1 MTFETS
7 MQFLTSA
14 ALCGD
19 TDWMQSPSAC
29 IVMGK
34 PVNCG
39 TGSFELLQP
48 LPIVI
53 AVHGSD
59 AVEAVAECF
68 CTLCSY
74 LSVVALC
81 CDTIFV

>member
-48 LPIVI
+48 LPM
-53 AVHGSD
+53 
-59 AVEAVAECF
+59 
-68 CTLCSY
+68 
-74 LSVVALC
+74 
-81 CDTIFV
+81 